1 MHNCDRLRLFHTGIK
16 FARTSEIHSINEFGT
31 MLGKTKGSVKCN
43 SEDRLLQKDP
53 PLPPLLRIVIKCKIY
68 VLISFIYFVFISE
81 VIDRVKIFGAHPIII
96 SMSLLK
102 AGKVWRTHN

>member
-43 SEDRLLQKDP
+43 LKIGFFRKILVPSS
-53 PLPPLLRIVIKCKIY
+53 LPFCELSLNVKFIF
-68 VLISFIYFVFISE
+68 SFIYF
-81 VIDRVKIFGAHPIII
+81 
-96 SMSLLK
+96 LLFP
-102 AGKVWRTHN
+102 R